1 MRIGII
7 GGGIGG
13 LSLAHALRARGFS
26 PQVFERDAS
35 VEQTAGY
42 RLHLNASALAALERG
57 VPSPL
62 LQALRASGTGPE
74 SFTRFSVLDH
84 HGRTCLRLPVSPEED
99 MLMIGRR
106 PLRAILARDLGE
118 QVRWGVR
125 FNGYSEH
132 ADRVVVH
139 LDGARDEEVDVLVGA
154 DGTRSRITR
163 QLKGQEASRP
173 AGIVG
178 IAGKTP
184 LTDVTSPSVPEA
196 LFQGPGFA
204 IGPRGVGMFLS
215 THQPRP
221 AEAQVRAELEP
232 AYVVWSVAARLD
244 QFSGPPEG
252 LSPRALV
259 AEAQRLLAGWSPRFH
274 HLLEASE
281 PESPAAF
288 PFVFPATLGPWS
300 SERVT
305 LLGDA
310 IHPMPPTAGAG
321 ASTAIVD
328 AVRLAEDLANAPR
341 AEALVRYQA
350 RMLGYAPAVVD
361 EARPPL
367 AWQRRLAHPVLRV
380 VATTLAL
387 PLVSASLAV
396 LDAVR
401 APRPASRIPVP
412 GDAHEEAR
420 Q

>member
-1 MRIGII
+1 MSG
-7 GGGIGG
+7 
-13 LSLAHALRARGFS
+13 AARGW
-26 PQVFERDAS
+26 PA
-35 VEQTAGY
+35 T
-42 RLHLNASALAALERG
+42 ASALAALERG

-84 HGRTCLRLPVSPEED
+84 HGRTCLRLPVSPEEQ

-106 PLRAILARDLGE
+106 PLRAVLARELGE

-125 FNGYSEH
+125 FTGYSEH
-132 ADRVVVH
+132 AERVVVH

-173 AGIVG
+173 SGIVG

-196 LFQGPGFA
+196 LFHGPGFA

-252 LSPRALV
+252 LASRALI
-259 AEAQRLLAGWSPRFH
+259 AEAHRLLERWSPRFH
-274 HLLEASE
+274 PLLEASE

-305 LLGDA
+305 LLCDA
-310 IHPMPPTAGAG
+310 ITPCPPRRERGRAPPS
-321 ASTAIVD
+321 STRCIWRRSWRA
-328 AVRLAEDLANAPR
+328 RL
-341 AEALVRYQA
+341 
-350 RMLGYAPAVVD
+350 
-361 EARPPL
+361 
-367 AWQRRLAHPVLRV
+367 
-380 VATTLAL
+380 
-387 PLVSASLAV
+387 
-396 LDAVR
+396 
-401 APRPASRIPVP
+401 APRPWPATRPGCSATRPPWWTRPGRPWRGSAASPIPSCVSSP
-412 GDAHEEAR
+412 PPWPCPW
-420 Q
+420 